1 MISSQVM
8 WCLLKRNC
16 SFVLCFHLTPVLWS
30 KHNNFL
36 NHDYINGLLCVQ
48 TIQVLLCLSCC
59 YFGGQWLIIVTVME
73 HVMNH
78 THFSYPFNLKQI
90 KRFYKLSLL
99 FCLFVLNNE
108 LMWRKKDKFT
118 CVWWF
123 FYVKVRENPKLVS
136 KLYFATDFIN
146 AFIPLHRNHTFQLI
160 RILQCLGLTA
170 RWSSLIVF

>member
-99 FCLFVLNNE
+99 FCLFVLNMSWCE
-108 LMWRKKDKFT
+108 ERKTNLYVSD
-118 CVWWF
+118 VF
-123 FYVKVRENPKLVS
+123 FMS
-136 KLYFATDFIN
+136 KSGKIPNWSANFI
-146 AFIPLHRNHTFQLI
+146 LQLI
-160 RILQCLGLTA
+160 LSMLSYLCIEIIL
-170 RWSSLIVF
+170 FN